1 MKNSTELTEEIAK
14 EFSVSSADEVKLRT
28 KLLELKLS
36 IMSEIKKEASLTFGD
51 FRNKKD
57 HPGIEYVNEF
67 HKVFYTSQDIAG
79 INNKQADDYDNQS
92 EETRQ
97 RG

>member
-1 MKNSTELTEEIAK
+1 MKNSTQLTEEIAI
-14 EFSVSSADEVKLRT
+14 EFSVSSADEVALRA
-28 KLLELKLS
+28 KIHRLKKA
-36 IMSEIKKEASLTFGD
+36 IID
-51 FRNKKD
+51 
-57 HPGIEYVNEF
+57 EF
-67 HKVFYTSQDIAG
+67 ADEVKSRVIRLKPTQDISG